1 MMHYFFHRWHWPPV
15 SLSMGHPSIEPAR
28 QHKGPTPAERRKN
41 NAGRKK
47 CERSYHTTLL
57 DLKVLHECFIFQ
69 QKGSERT
76 QPPREP
82 ALARALSLSKLSH
95 RRCCACGSAF
105 CCRPGVFTREIRASS
120 KERRLS
126 TECNSTSKD
135 LRLNALRPTIILKST

>member
-1 MMHYFFHRWHWPPV
+1 MPGV
-15 SLSMGHPSIEPAR
+15 
-28 QHKGPTPAERRKN
+28 
-41 NAGRKK
+41 KK

-82 ALARALSLSKLSH
+82 ALARALSLSPNCPTGAAALV
-95 RRCCACGSAF
+95 AQLFAAG
-105 CCRPGVFTREIRASS
+105 PGFSPEKIRASS

-135 LRLNALRPTIILKST
+135 LRPTALPPKNYIKVHIKSQRIRPALVCKPEAGYTNS